1 MNAAS
6 LAELLA
12 GSLPHGLTARAQA
25 LLRLQGALDRALP
38 AALTGHVRVRGL
50 DAGVLALAC
59 ASGAVA
65 SRLRHQADALAA
77 RLEAQGVARVRI
89 TVDPNLSA
97 HYAPPA
103 EKAGLPPRALDDLAQ
118 LNAGIEDGPLKDAL
132 TRLLRHHASGDRAS

>member
-12 GSLPHGLTARAQA
+12 GSLPHGLAARAQA

-65 SRLRHQADALAA
+65 SRLRQQADALAA
-77 RLEAQGVARVRI
+77 RLETQGVAQVRI

-97 HYAPPA
+97 RYAPPA

-132 TRLLRHHASGDRAS
+132 TRLLRHHASGDRTS

>member
-12 GSLPHGLTARAQA
+12 GSLPHGLAARAQA

-50 DAGVLALAC
+50 DAGVLTLAC

-65 SRLRHQADALAA
+65 SRLRQQADALAA
-77 RLEAQGVARVRI
+77 RLETQGVAQVRI
-89 TVDPNLSA
+89 AVDPNLSA
-97 HYAPPA
+97 RYAPPV
-103 EKAGLPPRALDDLAQ
+103 EKTGLPPRALDDLAQ

-132 TRLLRHHASGDRAS
+132 TRLLRHHASGARTS